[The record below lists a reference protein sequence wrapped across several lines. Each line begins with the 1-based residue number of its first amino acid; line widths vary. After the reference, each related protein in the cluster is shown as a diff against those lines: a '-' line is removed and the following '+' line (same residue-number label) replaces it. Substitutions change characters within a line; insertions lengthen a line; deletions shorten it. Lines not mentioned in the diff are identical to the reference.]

1 MSNFK
6 PNKEHLRHVMIFLF
20 NQKKKA
26 SECHRIRSSS
36 FPLSNESGSP
46 YFS

>member
-26 SECHRIRSSS
+26 SECHRIWLDR
-36 FPLSNESGSP
+36 
-46 YFS
+46 

>member
-26 SECHRIRSSS
+26 SECHRIL
-36 FPLSNESGSP
+36 FGETHPCGI
-46 YFS
+46 